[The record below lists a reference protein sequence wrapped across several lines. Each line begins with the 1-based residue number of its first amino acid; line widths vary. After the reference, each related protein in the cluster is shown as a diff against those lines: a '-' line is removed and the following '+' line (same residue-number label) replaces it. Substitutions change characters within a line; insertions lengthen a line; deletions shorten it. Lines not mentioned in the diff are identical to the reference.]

1 MAQLT
6 SLNLGENKIGAA
18 GAASLAPSL
27 ALMAKLTSLDLYY
40 NEIGDAGAASLA
52 PALAA
57 MMRLESL
64 GLGANALGP
73 GGVASL
79 APALSQMT
87 KLVSLDLRG
96 NNLRA
101 AGAASIAPALS
112 RMPDLTSLH
121 LQDNHLGAAGAESLT
136 PALAKMT
143 QLTSLALKNNSIGTA
158 GMTSLAPALSRM
170 TKLRSLGLEH
180 HYVRDYIEAAADLQP
195 RPVSLAHLRSA
206 LPLNLRVRGE
216 DGESIHF
223 MINRTTPMKRLMDAY
238 CARRNNDPD
247 LTGFLFDGNLIS
259 PSNTALELEMK
270 HVDEIDAMRL
280 CGPSTAER
288 TAALAA
294 ERAARIAQIGILGF
308 FD

>member
-1 MAQLT
+1 
-6 SLNLGENKIGAA
+6 
-18 GAASLAPSL
+18 
-27 ALMAKLTSLDLYY
+27 
-40 NEIGDAGAASLA
+40 
-52 PALAA
+52 
-57 MMRLESL
+57 
-64 GLGANALGP
+64 
-73 GGVASL
+73 
-79 APALSQMT
+79 
-87 KLVSLDLRG
+87 
-96 NNLRA
+96 
-101 AGAASIAPALS
+101 
-112 RMPDLTSLH
+112 
-121 LQDNHLGAAGAESLT
+121 
-136 PALAKMT
+136 
-143 QLTSLALKNNSIGTA
+143 
-158 GMTSLAPALSRM
+158 MTSLAPALSRM

-308 FD
+308 F